1 MKKEAVLNVICFP
14 ISGSFNLFLDKRGW
28 DNWPVLFGGN
38 VSSLFLFQVRRWN
51 CQFGLRY
58 GKEPHKCIDFDEI
71 Q

>member
-14 ISGSFNLFLDKRGW
+14 ISGSFNLFLDKRGR
-28 DNWPVLFGGN
+28 DNWAVLFGGN
-38 VSSLFLFQVRRWN
+38 VPSLFLFQVRRWS

-58 GKEPHKCIDFDEI
+58 GKETPECIDFVEI